1 MENGMEVPKK
11 KPLKIELPCDPAV
24 PLLGIYPKETKLL
37 SWRGSCTPMFIAALF
52 TIAKAWK
59 QPKWFLFV
67 FETNDIQTFI
77 QRYSRKTCFGH
88 FIFIFN
94 FLKILFIF
102 ERERETE
109 YEPGRS
115 RERGRHRIRS
125 RLQALSCQHRAS
137 HGGSNSWAVRLQ
149 PELKLDA

>member
-1 MENGMEVPKK
+1 MVSF
-11 KPLKIELPCDPAV
+11 C
-24 PLLGIYPKETKLL
+24 
-37 SWRGSCTPMFIAALF
+37 
-52 TIAKAWK
+52 
-59 QPKWFLFV
+59 

-125 RLQALSCQHRAS
+125 RLQALSCQHRAWRGARTHKPWDHDLNRS
-137 HGGSNSWAVRLQ
+137 RMLNQLDHPGAPRDNQHFLKTWFNLSAFVMMDEKSEIIRYSLSDWNTEDGFAWE
-149 PELKLDA
+149 PYELTSKVP